1 MSTMPKTKGSSPP
14 APEHSALP
22 ALSPED
28 QQAIEKMSFEAAMAA
43 VEKESALLESGQLS
57 LAESLVAYQRGT
69 ALLAHAQ
76 SLLDQ
81 VVEQIEVIDA
91 QGRSEVSRSELE
103 SSR

>member
-1 MSTMPKTKGSSPP
+1 MPKNKGSSPP
-14 APEHSALP
+14 ASEHPALP
-22 ALSPED
+22 VLSPED
-28 QQAIEKMSFEAAMAA
+28 QQAIEEMSFEAAMAA
-43 VEKESALLESGQLS
+43 VEQESTRLESGQLS

-103 SSR
+103 GSR

>member
-1 MSTMPKTKGSSPP
+1 MPKTKGSSPP

-28 QQAIEKMSFEAAMAA
+28 QQAIEKMSFEAAIAA
-43 VEKESALLESGQLS
+43 VEKESALLESGRLS

>member
-1 MSTMPKTKGSSPP
+1 MPKTKGSSPP
-14 APEHSALP
+14 RSDQNPLP

-43 VEKESALLESGQLS
+43 VEKESTRLESGQLS

-91 QGRSEVSRSELE
+91 QGRSEVNRSEIE

>member
-1 MSTMPKTKGSSPP
+1 M
-14 APEHSALP
+14 P

-28 QQAIEKMSFEAAMAA
+28 QQAIEEMSFEAAMAA
-43 VEKESALLESGQLS
+43 VEQESARLESGQLS
-57 LAESLVAYQRGT
+57 LSESLVAYQRGT

-103 SSR
+103 GSR